1 MRKLIPL
8 LLAAVAAAHGST
20 LLTVNFSIPTLSGNP
35 GDLLQ
40 FSGSLTNN
48 SGSEVFIN
56 SDSFTF
62 AISGALDDSPF
73 LTNAPISLPAF
84 GSSGPF
90 AFLQVLIPLGQSGG
104 TYGGTFDVLGGAT
117 DTQQDVVGSA
127 AFNVTV
133 NGANPS
139 VPEPQSLILMAA
151 GVAVLALRRRLA
163 S

>member
-1 MRKLIPL
+1 MLKIIPL

-20 LLTVNFSIPTLSGNP
+20 LLTVSFSIPTQSGNP

-48 SGSEVFIN
+48 TGSTVFIN

-62 AISGALDDSPF
+62 AISGAVDDSPF

-84 GSSGPF
+84 GSSGSF
-90 AFLQVLIPLGQSGG
+90 EFLQVLIPLSQPGG
-104 TYGGTFDVLGGAT
+104 TYDGTFDVLGGAS
-117 DTQQDVVGSA
+117 DTQQDLLGSA
-127 AFNVTV
+127 AFHVTV
-133 NGANPS
+133 NSASPS

-151 GVAVLALRRRLA
+151 GVAALAFRRRLA